1 MEYLKEQKQMPV
13 YVKIALFF
21 LATFGVFYLLY
32 IGQEII
38 LPLVFAGLFAVL
50 LNPLVV
56 FLIRRKIPRVLAI
69 TLVIVTGFILFSALI
84 TFICMQVGLLSDRLP
99 HLQIRFNELIKE
111 GAKWISISF
120 DIKLSKVNQWIAKT
134 QAETLSNSGVI
145 IGATLSTVTGTFAL
159 ILLIPIYV
167 FMMLYYEPLFVEFI
181 KRVFAKDKHAAVN
194 EIIVESKA
202 AMQHYLTGLLIEAI
216 IVAIM
221 NSIGLL
227 MIGVDYAILWGILG
241 ALLNIIPYIGG
252 VVAVALP
259 VIMSLVTE
267 DSFTTVWLIMLLY
280 AVVQFIDNNL
290 IVPKVVASRVQINA
304 LVSVIAVLL
313 GGALWGVPGMFLS
326 IPLIAVVKIIC
337 DRVDTL
343 KPFGYLLGDS
353 MPGFGNR
360 IFAKRSKIL

>member
-1 MEYLKEQKQMPV
+1 MKGETPV
-13 YVKIALFF
+13 YMKIALFF

-38 LPLVFAGLFAVL
+38 LPLVFAALFAVL

-56 FLIRRKIPRVLAI
+56 FLIHRKVPRILAI
-69 TLVIVTGFILFSALI
+69 TLVIFTAFLLFAAVI
-84 TFICMQVGLLSDRLP
+84 TFICMQLGLLSDRLP
-99 HLQIRFNELIKE
+99 DLQVRFNELLRE
-111 GAKWISISF
+111 SAKWISKSF
-120 DIKLSKVNQWIAKT
+120 DIKLSKVNQWINKT
-134 QAETLSNSGVI
+134 QAETLSNSDMI
-145 IGATLSTVTGTFAL
+145 IGATLSTVTGTL
-159 ILLIPIYV
+159 SLVVLIPIYI
-167 FMMLYYEPLFVEFI
+167 FMMLYYEPLFIEFI
-181 KRVFAKDKHAAVN
+181 KRAFSKDKHAAVN

-202 AMQHYLTGLLIEAI
+202 AMQHYLSGLLIEAI
-216 IVAIM
+216 IVAVM
-221 NSIGLL
+221 NSVGLL
-227 MIGVDYAILWGILG
+227 IIGVDYAILWGILG

-267 DSFTTVWLIMLLY
+267 DSFTPVWLIFLLY
-280 AVVQFIDNNL
+280 SIVQFIDNNI

-304 LVSVIAVLL
+304 LVSVIVVLL

-326 IPLIAVVKIIC
+326 IPLIAVVKIVC

-353 MPGFGNR
+353 MPGFGNS
-360 IFAKRSKIL
+360 IFVKRWKK